1 MIAVAR
7 RIPGAEMLSDF
18 IKKLDG
24 KNDAPLPPGSTP
36 RPAKRSLQTLDSGY
50 KREAQAQGIESPLDF
65 ELALNNP
72 QAAETGINRNTGN
85 PYIKIN
91 PEDDEV
97 LLAHELGHLVSKQT
111 PVGNIINQLRH
122 QPALTKALAVSAL
135 GLPVV
140 TSAMEEGDDD
150 LDTALL
156 GALVASAPT
165 IIDESAA
172 SINAYNLMNKAGARG
187 MDGRQARRLAGGYLS
202 YLALPMLAGVT
213 GNVIGNQFD

>member
-1 MIAVAR
+1 VAR
-7 RIPGAEMLSDF
+7 RIPGAELLSQL
-18 IKKLDG
+18 ISKLDTTPT
-24 KNDAPLPPGSTP
+24 APLPPGSTP
-36 RPAKRSLQTLDSGY
+36 RPAKRSLHTLDEGY
-50 KREAQAQGIESPLDF
+50 KREARAQGIEAPLDF

-72 QAAETGINRNTGN
+72 QAAETGINRNTGS

-97 LLAHELGHLVSKQT
+97 LFAHELGHLVSKQT
-111 PVGNIINQLRH
+111 PVGKAINELRH
-122 QPALTKALAVSAL
+122 QPALAKALAASAL
-135 GLPVV
+135 GLPII

-150 LDTALL
+150 FDTAVL
-156 GALVASAPT
+156 GALAASAPT

-202 YLALPMLAGVT
+202 YLALPLLAGT
-213 GNVIGNQFD
+213 AGNLIGNQFD